1 MSFLIFGQRQFKSG
15 KRGTDIKLMTNEQCK
30 WCENKAASRGVCAK
44 HYARASALV
53 ADGATWETV
62 LAGDEPQPGKRGRP
76 VKTGSASWLAEKYDQ
91 LAADVTKAIALIELG
106 NTDEAKRVLM
116 GDTENQRKTAE
127 MSYYVANVTEND
139 QKSHE

>member
-1 MSFLIFGQRQFKSG
+1 
-15 KRGTDIKLMTNEQCK
+15 MTNEQTCK
-30 WCENKAASRGVCAK
+30 WCENKAVSRGVCAK

-76 VKTGSASWLAEKYDQ
+76 MKTGSASWLAEKYDQ

-116 GDTENQRKTAE
+116 GEAENQRKTAE
-127 MSYYVANVTEND
+127 MSDPIAKVTEND

>member
-1 MSFLIFGQRQFKSG
+1 
-15 KRGTDIKLMTNEQCK
+15 MTNEQCK
-30 WCENKAASRGVCAK
+30 WCENKAVSRGVCAK
-44 HYARASALV
+44 HYARCAVLV
-53 ADGATWETV
+53 SDGATWEAV

-91 LAADVTKAIALIELG
+91 LAADVAKAIALIELG

-116 GDTENQRKTAE
+116 GEAENQRKTAE
-127 MSYYVANVTEND
+127 MSDPIAKVTEND

>member
-1 MSFLIFGQRQFKSG
+1 M
-15 KRGTDIKLMTNEQCK
+15 
-30 WCENKAASRGVCAK
+30 CAK

-76 VKTGSASWLAEKYDQ
+76 IKTGSASWLAEKYDE
-91 LAADVTKAIALIELG
+91 LSRDVTKAIALIELG
-106 NTDEAKRVLM
+106 NIDEAKRVLM
-116 GDTENQRKTAE
+116 GEAENQRKTAE
-127 MSYYVANVTEND
+127 MSDPIAKVTEND